1 MNVVASF
8 LLATSF
14 AYLGCALFS
23 ILKKPALVGVNRIVQ
38 TLFYLLAFI
47 IFQCVSCCPSIVILN
62 YLLGIAYAFASIGSF
77 IGYPQ
82 KWKSYWKTAPDM
94 GSDAGQIG
102 MACWDLAISISLF
115 ILC

>member
-1 MNVVASF
+1 M
-8 LLATSF
+8 ATSF
-14 AYLGCALFS
+14 AYLGCAVFS
-23 ILKKPALVGVNRIVQ
+23 IFNKPALVGVQRSVQ

-47 IFQCVSCCPSIVILN
+47 VFQCVSCGPTIVMLN
-62 YLLGIAYAFASIGSF
+62 YILGIAYAFASIGSF

-82 KWKSYWKTAPDM
+82 KWKAYWKTAPDT

-102 MACWDLAISISLF
+102 MALWDLAISVSFF